1 MQLEEDRAAATAQAK
16 LDEVRHPP
24 ALSAPFFP
32 AAISACQESSSQ
44 VSCPAFR
51 PPVFVD
57 ESETKKKRSSQ
68 LTLGCV
74 FPCRPQVARKR
85 AEELDKAKRQA
96 LEEDA
101 KAKAL
106 AFNVKQ
112 VEKVKSTEL
121 WPKAA

>member
-1 MQLEEDRAAATAQAK
+1 M
-16 LDEVRHPP
+16 
-24 ALSAPFFP
+24 
-32 AAISACQESSSQ
+32 
-44 VSCPAFR
+44 
-51 PPVFVD
+51 
-57 ESETKKKRSSQ
+57 
-68 LTLGCV
+68 TLGCV
-74 FPCRPQVARKR
+74 FLCRPQVARKR